1 MIDTET
7 IKTGMSGVESAETGD
22 ALGGLE
28 SLGSSHTADG
38 GDGCTL
44 RGRSLLFSERRESRS
59 LRGNRDA
66 WETSGATN
74 CAASAVTLL
83 KTVRLRSD
91 TVGLRSTVA
100 VRGWGGTITIGSG
113 SSITVRAGGIAVRSR
128 GGVWLRSESV
138 WARSTV
144 WLRGTIWLGSGAVR
158 TKSGV
163 LRSAGTEETDWASLG
178 LLLETSGDVAEVH

>member
-7 IKTGMSGVESAETGD
+7 IKTGMSVVELAETGD

-28 SLGSSHTADG
+28 SLGSRHTAVG
-38 GDGCTL
+38 GEGCTL
-44 RGRSLLFSERRESRS
+44 SGRSLLLSERRESRS

-66 WETSGATN
+66 ASGITR
-74 CAASAVTLL
+74 L

-100 VRGWGGTITIGSG
+100 VRGWGSTITIGSG

-128 GGVWLRSESV
+128 GGVWLRSESI